1 MATSMR
7 ALQSADMRLYEIA
20 DVRAPGRSTTFMGG
34 SKRRA
39 SVTHF
44 RPANHSLFDGLAR
57 SHEKKLVPIAL

>member
-7 ALQSADMRLYEIA
+7 ALQSADMRLYEIT

-34 SKRRA
+34 SKRHA

-44 RPANHSLFDGLAR
+44 RPANHYSTVLLAVT
-57 SHEKKLVPIAL
+57 KKLVPIAL